1 MFRSVSSSG
10 VLSGQGV
17 VQTLTTT
24 GLIQVEAGQVLSVLL
39 QVCGYQEAIGT
50 KDVPIGKR
58 GWPWSVTWE

>member
-24 GLIQVEAGQVLSVLL
+24 GLLQVEAGQVLSVLL
-39 QVCGYQEAIGT
+39 QVRAYQ
-50 KDVPIGKR
+50 DN
-58 GWPWSVTWE
+58 S

>member
-39 QVCGYQEAIGT
+39 QVCGYQEES
-50 KDVPIGKR
+50 R
-58 GWPWSVTWE
+58 GIMIIQKPTANASS